1 MKLMFW
7 RKRKTDEEAKFLR
20 LVMRTVSYGRELDFK
35 PPRKRDDEEHADRT
49 LRSLLKMVKQK

>member
-20 LVMRTVSYGRELDFK
+20 LVMRTVSYGRELDF
-35 PPRKRDDEEHADRT
+35 
-49 LRSLLKMVKQK
+49 